1 MLIRQLEPVSSIHW
15 GIRYQHELG
24 TYHLT
29 GSYPPPAGS
38 ASGGG
43 SAFFG
48 VVQDVS
54 GSVAYRG
61 FFVATDSGFVA
72 LFGAGRAS
80 FGIFETIA
88 PATLVLVLVGV
99 CAV

>member
-1 MLIRQLEPVSSIHW
+1 MADGLRYCLRGGHHHEPDAFHFIETNS
-15 GIRYQHELG
+15 
-24 TYHLT
+24 
-29 GSYPPPAGS
+29 PPTGS

-48 VVQDVS
+48 GVQDVS
-54 GSVAYRG
+54 GSVADGG

-80 FGIFETIA
+80 LGIFETIA
-88 PATLVLVLVGV
+88 PVTLVLVLVGV
-99 CAV
+99 CVV